1 MNIYN
6 IKIFNKTNI
15 FKGDDYI
22 KVFIDGVEIKNIKS
36 TFSHRVI
43 EGKHILRIEQERIYR
58 NKYSYAL
65 IPLYLLDLSL
75 LDKSPF
81 YAVYETEFYLDKDI
95 DMTITLNRVSLKPKR
110 FINIIN
116 CRFNVIFNSELERY
130 LIKDEFIATDKER
143 KQWLILSIIF
153 ITLPVIFLISLF
165 SFFIFI
171 SFKQGKPLWG
181 TIFFITVTLFLILV
195 LIFLLRNCYVNYK
208 YKDSKENLKG

>member
-95 DMTITLNRVSLKPKR
+95 DMTITLNRVFLKPKR